1 MFPEGVLNSLLI
13 KGIEYQIDLILRTV
27 IPIRPNY
34 RSNHEEI
41 KELQKQ
47 VEKLISK
54 VNIRE
59 NISLYVYFS
68 IIGIKK
74 DGSWRICVDR
84 QDINNITIKYRHLI
98 AMLDELC
105 SYCVLLRLI

>member
-59 NISLYVYFS
+59 NI
-68 IIGIKK
+68 
-74 DGSWRICVDR
+74 
-84 QDINNITIKYRHLI
+84 TIKYRHLI